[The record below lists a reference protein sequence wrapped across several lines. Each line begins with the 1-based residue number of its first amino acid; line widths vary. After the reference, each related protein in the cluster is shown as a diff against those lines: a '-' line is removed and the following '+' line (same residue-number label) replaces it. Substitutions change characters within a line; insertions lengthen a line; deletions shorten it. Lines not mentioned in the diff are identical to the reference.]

1 MPNMRHHF
9 EALLKKINPPDER
22 VALASTRVGDVREWL
37 SQHEFAT
44 KNPHTRLSGSYGRS
58 TAIEL
63 IPDVDVLL
71 FMPDDQKER
80 TPNAVLREL
89 HGILKDY
96 PNSGAVDLHGQRR
109 SVRLELP
116 DDDFCLDIVP
126 AIAED
131 GLQEPLL
138 VPDRPQ
144 GQWIPSDPLGY
155 AKRLTK
161 LNQDNGGKLVPLIKL
176 LKAWRDEQML
186 RRRPKSYV
194 LEVILLYA
202 VEGGDVV
209 LCERSSAH
217 NVHDAFAHIAD
228 KYAELMDN
236 GREAPRIRDPQISD
250 KYITKGWERAHFET
264 FMRRVRDARRAAER
278 ALAVEDEAAAVEEW
292 KKIFGSRWPSEDE
305 VKEVARAEA
314 QLHQPGRTKISSAG
328 RVIGGSAGIAT
339 RPTKFH
345 GG

>member
-22 VALASTRVGDVREWL
+22 VTLASTRVGDVREWL
-37 SQHEFAT
+37 RDHEFAT
-44 KNPHTRLSGSYGRS
+44 KSPHTRLSGSYARS
-58 TAIEL
+58 TATEL

-71 FMPDDQKER
+71 FTPDDQEER

-89 HGILKDY
+89 YGVLKDY
-96 PNSGAVDLHGQRR
+96 PESGTVDIHGQRR
-109 SVRLELP
+109 SVRIELP
-116 DDDFCLDIVP
+116 GDDLCLDIVP
-126 AIAED
+126 AIAKG
-131 GLQEPLL
+131 GLEEPLL

-144 GQWIPSDPLGY
+144 AEWISSDPLGY
-155 AKRLTK
+155 AKRLTR
-161 LNQDNGGKLVPLIKL
+161 LNQHNDGKLVPLIKL
-176 LKAWRDEQML
+176 LKVWRDEQML

-202 VEGGDVV
+202 VEDGSLV
-209 LCERSSAH
+209 LPDRSRAQ

-228 KYAELMDN
+228 KYAHLMDN
-236 GREAPRIRDPQISD
+236 GSESPRIRDPQIND

-264 FMRRVRDARRAAER
+264 FMRRVREARCAAER
-278 ALAVEDEAAAVEEW
+278 ALAAEDEAAAVEEW

-305 VKEVARAEA
+305 VKEAARAEA
-314 QLHQPGRTKISSAG
+314 LLHQPGRTKISSAG
-328 RVIGGSAGIAT
+328 RVIGGPAVIAT